1 MEGRRVRQIE
11 WLRKGQRWGRGRET
25 PRYRGRG
32 WFGRGDRHREEEEAS
47 TNREI
52 HRDRENIYKRRER
65 KDSKDLEFR
74 ERHPWRDR
82 KREKRT

>member
-1 MEGRRVRQIE
+1 MAEKGTKMGERERDPPATEGE
-11 WLRKGQRWGRGRET
+11 GGSGEGQAQRAW
-25 PRYRGRG
+25 
-32 WFGRGDRHREEEEAS
+32 EEEAS

-52 HRDRENIYKRRER
+52 HRDRESIYKRRER

-82 KREKRT
+82 KREKRR